1 MAKPGRIEITAFRRR
16 TFIATGAAPVD
27 EPRNNDESEGSE
39 VIQNE
44 ILEFEASDIR
54 LTDDLIKL
62 IEALLSERKT
72 R

>member
-39 VIQNE
+39 VIQK